1 MVKAEDLVKEQQER
15 ENQKKETY
23 KKIFDRIEK
32 KISLASASNF
42 YECNYEIPKFIIGLP
57 LYNLKKCKKF
67 VTKKLIENGF
77 KVESEENVISISW
90 KP

>member
-1 MVKAEDLVKEQQER
+1 M
-15 ENQKKETY
+15 
-23 KKIFDRIEK
+23 IELK

-67 VTKKLIENGF
+67 VTKKTKREWI
-77 KVESEENVISISW
+77 
-90 KP
+90 